1 MIKINLLL
9 VRGAKKKETVKQQV
23 FILLIFLVVTV
34 VIMGGLYLYLMGKI
48 SATKSDISQAESE
61 IQQLKAKIGQIENL
75 KKLEEDVRKKLSI
88 LNQLRAAKTGP
99 VKRLAALSDAV
110 PDKVWITR
118 YTEAGENVNIGGVA
132 YTEELIAD
140 FMRNLEASRQFT
152 QIELLVSEQVDLSGI
167 KAKRFDL
174 TCKLGAPK
182 KDEPKLPQPSKK

>member
-9 VRGAKKKETVKQQV
+9 VRGAKKKETVRQQII
-23 FILLIFLVVTV
+23 ILILFLVVTV
-34 VIMGGLYLYLMGKI
+34 AIMGGIYSYLLGKI
-48 SATKSDISQAESE
+48 SSTKAAITQAESE

-75 KKLEEDVRKKLSI
+75 KKLEEEVRKKLDV
-88 LNQLRAAKTGP
+88 LTQLRVGKTGP

-110 PDKVWITR
+110 PDKVWLTR
-118 YTEAGENVNIGGVA
+118 YTENGESVSIGGIA

-140 FMRNLEASRQFT
+140 FMRNLEASQ
-152 QIELLVSEQVDLSGI
+152 QYYQVELLVSEQVDVSGV

-182 KDEPKLPQPSKK
+182 KEEPKPQQPPKK

>member
-9 VRGAKKKETVKQQV
+9 VRGAKKKETFKQQII
-23 FILLIFLVVTV
+23 ILILFLVVTV
-34 VIMGGLYLYLMGKI
+34 VIMGGIYIYLLGKI
-48 SATKSDISQAESE
+48 SSTKASITQAESD
-61 IQQLKAKIGQIENL
+61 IQQLKAKIGQIDTI
-75 KKLEEDVRKKLSI
+75 KKLQEDVRKKLDV
-88 LNQLRAAKTGP
+88 LNQLRVGKTGP

-118 YTEAGENVNIGGVA
+118 YTESGEAVSIGGIA

-140 FMRNLEASRQFT
+140 FMRNLEASRQFSLV
-152 QIELLVSEQVDLSGI
+152 ELLVSEQIDVSGI

-182 KDEPKLPQPSKK
+182 KEEPKPQQPPKK